1 LILPHL
7 ANRPISMSRYPDGI
21 NGPTFYEKRAPGHQ
35 PSWMEIAKVPS
46 DSMGGEADF
55 LLASNR
61 ESLMWFAN
69 MACIEI
75 HPFHSR
81 AGALEYPDI
90 AIFDFD
96 PAEGAEWEQLIAG
109 AKLLN
114 VLLGQLGLRGYPKL
128 SGAKG
133 LHVYL
138 PIEPKYSH
146 SRVRRFVG
154 AVGELL
160 VAANPGDLTME
171 WDIPR
176 RKGKVF
182 IDHNRNAFGQ
192 TIASVYSVRP
202 KAGAPVSVPI
212 TWDELDVHRNGDF
225 TIANIW
231 ERLARFGDLFA
242 PVALA
247 DQELEAAEEAL
258 AIE

>member
-1 LILPHL
+1 
-7 ANRPISMSRYPDGI
+7 
-21 NGPTFYEKRAPGHQ
+21 
-35 PSWMEIAKVPS
+35 
-46 DSMGGEADF
+46 
-55 LLASNR
+55 
-61 ESLMWFAN
+61 
-69 MACIEI
+69 
-75 HPFHSR
+75 
-81 AGALEYPDI
+81 
-90 AIFDFD
+90 
-96 PAEGAEWEQLIAG
+96 
-109 AKLLN
+109 
-114 VLLGQLGLRGYPKL
+114 
-128 SGAKG
+128 
-133 LHVYL
+133 VYL

-154 AVGELL
+154 AVGQLL

>member
-1 LILPHL
+1 
-7 ANRPISMSRYPDGI
+7 
-21 NGPTFYEKRAPGHQ
+21 
-35 PSWMEIAKVPS
+35 METAKVPS
-46 DSMGGEADF
+46 DSAGAETDF

-69 MACIEI
+69 MGCIEI

-81 AGALEYPDI
+81 AGTLEHPDI

-114 VLLGQLGLRGYPKL
+114 VLLGQLGLRAYPKL
-128 SGAKG
+128 SGSKG
-133 LHVYL
+133 LHVYM

-154 AVGELL
+154 AIGELL
-160 VAANPGDLTME
+160 VAANPSDLTME

-202 KAGAPVSVPI
+202 RPGAPVSVPI
-212 TWDELDVHRNGDF
+212 TWEELDRVRNGDF
-225 TIANIW
+225 TIANVWDRI
-231 ERLARFGDLFA
+231 ARFGDLFA
-242 PVALA
+242 AVPLA
-247 DQELEAAEEAL
+247 DQTIEAAEEAL
-258 AIE
+258 ALNET